1 MIIGKSSGSSIRDL
15 YDSIVVEPLMFSV
28 FWLTVCKGSSE
39 ERAAR
44 IRGASILLLANGG
57 GSFTLFSI
65 DPRGQLDSFRHQPH
79 RHLFATV
86 HRPMATDP
94 STSNCSSPFLFLL
107 IVLSVHLSF
116 FHRNIPHRKKIVTL
130 ID

>member
-79 RHLFATV
+79 RHTSSRPSTDRWLPIHPPQTV
-86 HRPMATDP
+86 HPLFSFYSSFCRSICLS
-94 STSNCSSPFLFLL
+94 STE
-107 IVLSVHLSF
+107 I
-116 FHRNIPHRKKIVTL
+116 FHIGKKS
-130 ID
+130 